1 MVIALL
7 YREIE
12 RVMDLSSAQWDLGV
26 LDLLDEELLS
36 CPGCVRF
43 DDIRY
48 LFTVQSREDD
58 WMVADYVVGDSL
70 A

>member
-1 MVIALL
+1 MLTHGCSQKTLNRSNWSGISKQNHRTSIVVVALL

-36 CPGCVRF
+36 CRLCP
-43 DDIRY
+43 
-48 LFTVQSREDD
+48 L
-58 WMVADYVVGDSL
+58 
-70 A
+70 